1 MQHQKSQRKTKL
13 ETKPYKV
20 EQIAPI
26 APIKPRAHVPVQR
39 EIRREENFKTEIVP
53 NSRYKFS
60 TREEHKSSSS
70 IHSKE
75 DEEEIVK
82 PVLTK
87 MRPFREVFD
96 DQKFHAEEKRFIM
109 EDKNKFKKIDDG
121 NDRRFY
127 EDERTLSRRQSSDK
141 GKFLEIET
149 VKPNYRENLTD
160 KQKYRESLVDK
171 NLVNNNRY
179 REPSLDKKMYRDESI
194 DRSINYRRESVEKPV
209 RRDNSEE
216 YNKNVYNREK
226 SLDRSK
232 FQDRTF
238 ERERTSYNDRN
249 STSEFDRNPYKEAE
263 SKPYR
268 ESIEKMLKS
277 PVIRYR
283 SYDESADNTWS
294 RNREDVRNSSGETN
308 QFPSQRYRED
318 PVPRYKDEIPSR
330 YKNEEQ
336 SIRYKK
342 ETSPIRYKEETSPIR
357 YKEEQ
362 PQIRYQPRQKVPEK
376 YYPKPSE
383 SINVSPK
390 ERFEDAK
397 EKFKAM
403 ERERLKVEAQNNLH
417 RRSSIEP
424 RPRPRHGSID
434 RSNSQYSEKNHREDG
449 WSSEE
454 EIPTKSLSRYRELPN
469 KERYPGLDRDREPIP
484 QLRDS
489 RITPAKSL
497 GNLVKGY
504 RHSYAEPQH
513 PMPRNSGRVGLAAV
527 AVNPY

>member
-26 APIKPRAHVPVQR
+26 APVKPRAHVPVQR
-39 EIRREENFKTEIVP
+39 EIRREENFKTDIVP

-60 TREEHKSSSS
+60 AREEHKSSSS

-179 REPSLDKKMYRDESI
+179 REPSIDKKMYRDESI
-194 DRSINYRRESVEKPV
+194 DRSINYRRESIEKPV
-209 RRDNSEE
+209 RRDHSEE

-232 FQDRTF
+232 FHDRTF

-249 STSEFDRNPYKEAE
+249 SASEIDRNPYKEAE

-283 SYDESADNTWS
+283 SYDESADTAWS
-294 RNREDVRNSSGETN
+294 RNREDIRNSSTETN
-308 QFPSQRYRED
+308 QFPTQRYRED
-318 PVPRYKDEIPSR
+318 PAPRYKDEIPSR
-330 YKNEEQ
+330 YKDEQ
-336 SIRYKK
+336 PS
-342 ETSPIRYKEETSPIR
+342 IRYKEETSPIR
-357 YKEEQ
+357 YKEEP
-362 PQIRYQPRQKVPEK
+362 PQIRYQQPRQKVADK
-376 YYPKPSE
+376 YYPKPPE

-434 RSNSQYSEKNHREDG
+434 RSNSQYSEKNHREDV

-484 QLRDS
+484 QLRES

>member
-20 EQIAPI
+20 EKLAPI
-26 APIKPRAHVPVQR
+26 VPVKPRAHVPLQR

-53 NSRYKFS
+53 NSRYKFP

-70 IHSKE
+70 IHSRD

-96 DQKFHAEEKRFIM
+96 DQKFHVEEKRFIL
-109 EDKNKFKKIDDG
+109 EDKNKLKKIEDG

-127 EDERTLSRRQSSDK
+127 EDDRTLSRRQSSDK

-149 VKPNYRENLTD
+149 GKPNYRENLTD

-171 NLVNNNRY
+171 NLVKNNRY
-179 REPSLDKKMYRDESI
+179 REPSLDKKIYRDESI
-194 DRSINYRRESVEKPV
+194 DRSIQYRRESAEKPV
-209 RRDNSEE
+209 RRDHSEE

-226 SLDRSK
+226 SLERSK
-232 FQDRTF
+232 FQDSAF

-283 SYDESADNTWS
+283 SYDESGDKWS
-294 RNREDVRNSSGETN
+294 RNREDVRTESN
-308 QFPSQRYRED
+308 QFPTQRYRED
-318 PVPRYKDEIPSR
+318 PTPRYNDEPASRYKDEQPSL
-330 YKNEEQ
+330 
-336 SIRYKK
+336 
-342 ETSPIRYKEETSPIR
+342 RYKEETSPIR
-357 YKEEQ
+357 YKEETS
-362 PQIRYQPRQKVPEK
+362 PQIRYQPRQKISEK
-376 YYPKPSE
+376 SYPKPPE

-417 RRSSIEP
+417 RRSSIEQ

-434 RSNSQYSEKNHREDG
+434 RSNSQYSEKNHHEDG

-454 EIPTKSLSRYRELPN
+454 DIPTKSLSRYRELSN
-469 KERYPGLDRDREPIP
+469 KDRYPGLDRDIEQIP

-489 RITPAKSL
+489 RITPSAKSL